1 MAAAPALAL
10 YVGLRFLGLYVLWY
24 FASDAGADFW
34 TLLTDGFDSARY
46 RGVADRGYD
55 EAIPV
60 KPDGTLAVTN
70 LAFFPLFPGL
80 IAAITAISPLSSAA
94 AGLLVSWL
102 SGIAAAWG
110 IYAVGTQLRD
120 RTTGII
126 LAGLWGA
133 LPHAIVQNYVYTES
147 LFTALLAWS
156 LLALLR
162 RQWLV
167 SSGLCLLAGLTRPTA
182 LALIAAVGIAALV
195 AVFRREDGWRPW
207 AAMLIAPL
215 GYVGYLAWVGQ
226 RLGRLDGYWY
236 LQSEAWNMRFD
247 GGVDTV
253 SRLARNLTQ
262 PVLLQEYVTT
272 TILVLTVVL
281 LALLVWDRYP
291 LPLLVYTVVTI
302 VVLLANQR
310 GFAYMG
316 RYLVPTFTLLLPIAV
331 GLARARLRNAV
342 AVLAVLGLIS
352 AWYGTYLSLVWTI
365 SP

>member
-1 MAAAPALAL
+1 
-10 YVGLRFLGLYVLWY
+10 VGLRFLGLYVLWY

-34 TLLTDGFDSARY
+34 TQLTGRFDSVWY
-46 RGVADRGYD
+46 RGIADDGYD
-55 EAIPV
+55 AAIPV
-60 KPDGTLAVTN
+60 KPDGSLAPTN
-70 LAFFPLFPGL
+70 LAFFPLLPGL

-94 AGLLVSWL
+94 AGLIVSWL

-162 RQWLV
+162 RQWLI
-167 SSGLCLLAGLTRPTA
+167 SSGLCVLAGLTRPTA

-215 GYVGYLAWVGQ
+215 GYVGYIAWVGQ

-253 SRLARNLTQ
+253 SVLGRNLTRVV
-262 PVLLQEYVTT
+262 PLQQYVVT
-272 TILVLTVVL
+272 TILVLALVL
-281 LALLVWDRYP
+281 FALLVWDRYP
-291 LPLLVYTVVTI
+291 LPVLVYTVVTF
-302 VVLLANQR
+302 VVLFATAG
-310 GFAYMG
+310 GFHGKG
-316 RYLVPTFTLLLPIAV
+316 RYLVPVFTLLLPIAV
-331 GLARARLRNAV
+331 GLARARLRNTV
-342 AVLAVLGLIS
+342 AVFVALGLVS
-352 AWYGTYLSLVWTI
+352 AWYGTYLSFVWPA